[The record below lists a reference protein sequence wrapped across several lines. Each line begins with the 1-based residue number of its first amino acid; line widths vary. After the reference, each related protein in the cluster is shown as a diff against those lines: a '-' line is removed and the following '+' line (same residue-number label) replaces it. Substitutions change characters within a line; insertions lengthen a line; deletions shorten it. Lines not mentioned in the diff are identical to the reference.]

1 MNILSRKQT
10 KTEVYLPSNKLEPN
24 HVQCIERYL
33 DAVRSDIL
41 FAKSVILVEGDAELI
56 LIPALVKS
64 TLGIS
69 LDEMG
74 ISLIKMDGT
83 VFKHISDLFHK
94 ERIRSYCAILT
105 DLDEAFATE
114 TNDTFATDDFV
125 KSQMNADKSGKERK
139 KALDMYIGDNPYVK
153 AFYAQNTFETEL
165 VKFDQNSELFTEVMD
180 SNYKKGKHLNNVKS
194 EIEDKD
200 LCVRYNR
207 ALKFA
212 KKIGKGWLATQMV
225 EH

>member
-1 MNILSRKQT
+1 
-10 KTEVYLPSNKLEPN
+10 NKLEPN

-94 ERIRSYCAILT
+94 E
-105 DLDEAFATE
+105 
-114 TNDTFATDDFV
+114 
-125 KSQMNADKSGKERK
+125 
-139 KALDMYIGDNPYVK
+139 
-153 AFYAQNTFETEL
+153 
-165 VKFDQNSELFTEVMD
+165 
-180 SNYKKGKHLNNVKS
+180 
-194 EIEDKD
+194 
-200 LCVRYNR
+200 
-207 ALKFA
+207 
-212 KKIGKGWLATQMV
+212 
-225 EH
+225 